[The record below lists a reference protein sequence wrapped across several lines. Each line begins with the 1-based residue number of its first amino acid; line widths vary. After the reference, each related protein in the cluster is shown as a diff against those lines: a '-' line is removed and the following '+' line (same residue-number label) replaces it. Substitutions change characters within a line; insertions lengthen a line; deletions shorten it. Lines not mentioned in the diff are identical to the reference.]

1 MAIRLSVGFYQSGSI
16 SEVVRLAQLA
26 ESLGFEGLWLN
37 DAQCRWRDVYV
48 SLAAIAVSTSRIELG
63 PSVTNPLT
71 RHLTVTASAMYSLH
85 ELAGGRARMGIGI
98 GDAAVKDVGKRPTRT
113 SDLARAIE
121 TIRKLWTGSEVSLD
135 GANSRLWYAAGSP
148 RSIPVYIAGSG
159 PRMVKLAGQ
168 IADGVLLNVGAEPN
182 YIQSALAGLE
192 EGARSV
198 GRTRRDMIVAARI
211 PTCVSDDPDA
221 KRYVRSRVGVAFLRR
236 MPADLDERDLEA
248 VKKIRRDYDPQ
259 DHLRLN
265 AAYAEHVTGSLVDKF
280 ALAGR
285 PEECL
290 ERARALVKTGV
301 DELNLTFMHPDTE
314 SLLRT
319 FARRIIEK
327 L

>member
-1 MAIRLSVGFYQSGSI
+1 MAIRLSVGFYQSGPLQ
-16 SEVVRLAQLA
+16 ELVRLATLT
-26 ESLGFEGLWLN
+26 ESLGFDGLWLN

-48 SLAAIAVSTSRIELG
+48 SLGAIAASTSRIVLG

-85 ELAGGRARMGIGI
+85 ELAGGRARMGIGS
-98 GDAAVKDVGKRPTRT
+98 GDAAVKDIGKRPVTLT
-113 SDLARAIE
+113 DLARATE
-121 TIRKLWTGSEVSLD
+121 TIRGLWAGNETPLD
-135 GANSRLWYAAGSP
+135 GALSRLWYATGSP
-148 RSIPVYIAGSG
+148 RSIPIYFAGAG
-159 PRMVKLAGQ
+159 PKLLKLAGQ

-182 YIQSALAGLE
+182 YIQSALANLE

-221 KRYVRSRVGVAFLRR
+221 KRYVRSRVGLAFLRR
-236 MPADLDERDLEA
+236 IPAGLNEVDLAA
-248 VKKIRRDYDPQ
+248 VETIRRVYDPQ
-259 DHLRLN
+259 EHLRLN
-265 AAYAEHVTGSLVDKF
+265 AAYAEHVTDSLIGKF
-280 ALAGR
+280 ALAGC

-290 ERARALVKTGV
+290 EQVRALVKTGV

-314 SLLRT
+314 NLLGI
-319 FARRIIEK
+319 FVRRIMER